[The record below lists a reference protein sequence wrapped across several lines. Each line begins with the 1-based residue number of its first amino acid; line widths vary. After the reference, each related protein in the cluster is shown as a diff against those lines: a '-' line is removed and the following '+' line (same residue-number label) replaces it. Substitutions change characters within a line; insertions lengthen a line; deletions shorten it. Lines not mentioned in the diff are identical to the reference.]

1 MKKLI
6 IYGSNGFALEVAW
19 TAEAMNNST
28 SSEEKWEVLGF
39 INLESKKS
47 SQQMDGHPI
56 FSNIDTVIS
65 KIKEQEIWY
74 SCALF
79 ENKERKSSAEIME
92 KHGFKPAKIIHPTV
106 LISNSARIEE
116 GTYVGAYSIINPGVR
131 IGKHVLINQ
140 RVAIGYNVVMEDYS
154 HACPGAQ
161 INGNCKIETGAM
173 IGSNASIL
181 QNRII
186 GSYATVGSNSH
197 VVTNVKRNCS
207 VTGVPARIISR

>member
-6 IYGSNGFALEVAW
+6 IHGSNGFALEVAW

-28 SSEEKWEVLGF
+28 SSEDKWEVLGF
-39 INLESKKS
+39 IDLKRNKS
-47 SQQMDGHPI
+47 SQQMDGHTI
-56 FSNIDTVIS
+56 FPNIDTMIS
-65 KIKEQEIWY
+65 NIKEQEIWY

-79 ENKERKSSAEIME
+79 DNTARKSSAEMME
-92 KHGFKPAKIIHPTV
+92 KYGFRPATIIHPTV
-106 LISNSARIEE
+106 LISNSTRLEE
-116 GTYVGAYSIINPGVR
+116 GTYIGAYSIINPGVK
-131 IGKHVLINQ
+131 IGKYVLINQ

-197 VVTNVKRNCS
+197 VVTNVKKGCS